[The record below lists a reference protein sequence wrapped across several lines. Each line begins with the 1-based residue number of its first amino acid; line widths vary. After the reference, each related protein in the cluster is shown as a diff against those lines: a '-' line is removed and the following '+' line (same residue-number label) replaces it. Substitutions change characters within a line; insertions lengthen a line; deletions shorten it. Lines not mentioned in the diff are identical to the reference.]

1 MSTIFFRSV
10 LRFPRLVFSLA
21 FVSLLLTVSAFAQ
34 QIHVSSPMQNLS
46 DSFSESIGSSWG
58 LSGKNWFLNVGGGR
72 TGMPPQFG
80 NFSEGGLQTGFQ
92 FQKGGTSGYFNGWAH
107 QNASRSN
114 VTQIPSVTFM
124 NGQGGYIQDVTETPF
139 VVSVIPVVGAFN
151 TFPTPMPN
159 DPTTTLSNSVL
170 DQKIDFLNQQKAKPR
185 VIREH
190 PNAPALKQVEDAPKP
205 GRKKT
210 ASVRTPAEEPQ
221 THVSRSRNSHTADS
235 PALSVAEMKRR
246 NRAKKKA
253 EE

>member
-1 MSTIFFRSV
+1 MNTIFFHSA
-10 LRFPRLVFSLA
+10 LRFSRQVFSLA
-21 FVSLLLTVSAFAQ
+21 FVTLWLTFSAFAQ
-34 QIHVSSPMQNLS
+34 QIHTSSPMHNLS

-80 NFSEGGLQTGFQ
+80 NFSESGLKTGFQ

-124 NGQGGYIQDVTETPF
+124 NGQGGYFQDVTDTPF

-151 TFPTPMPN
+151 TIPTPMPN

-170 DQKIDFLNQQKAKPR
+170 DQRIDYLNQQKAKPR
-185 VIREH
+185 AIREH
-190 PNAPALKQVEDAPKP
+190 PNAPALKQVEDAP
-205 GRKKT
+205 RKTPKKA
-210 ASVRTPAEEPQ
+210 ASTKHSAEQTQ
-221 THVSRSRNSHTADS
+221 THVSRSQDSHTADS

-246 NRAKKKA
+246 NRAKKK

>member
-10 LRFPRLVFSLA
+10 LRFSRLVFSLA
-21 FVSLLLTVSAFAQ
+21 LVLFSVAVPIFAQ
-34 QIHVSSPMQNLS
+34 QIHTSSPMRNLS

-58 LSGKNWFLNVGGGR
+58 LSGKNWVLNVGGGR

-80 NFSEGGLQTGFQ
+80 NFSESGLKTGFQ
-92 FQKGGTSGYFNGWAH
+92 FQRGGTSGYFNGWAH

-114 VTQIPSVTFM
+114 STQIPSVTFM
-124 NGQGGYIQDVTETPF
+124 NGQGGYFQDVTDTPF

-170 DQKIDFLNQQKAKPR
+170 DQRIDSLNQQKAKPR

-190 PNAPALKQVEDAPKP
+190 PNAPALKQVEDAPRPKT
-205 GRKKT
+205 RKT
-210 ASVRTPAEEPQ
+210 ASSKPSAERTQA
-221 THVSRSRNSHTADS
+221 HVSRSQDSHTADS
-235 PALSVAEMKRR
+235 PALSVSEMKRR